1 MSLPT
6 CPACDGATV
15 FLGNESGTGK
25 SWFACRACMPNQVF
39 SRRLAEQPRF
49 DFADTS
55 QRKTEPDNESA
66 VVERA

>member
-1 MSLPT
+1 MSEP
-6 CPACDGATV
+6 CPACGSPCE
-15 FLGNESGTGK
+15 FLGNESSTGK
-25 SWFACRACMPNQVF
+25 SWFRCITSQRIF
-39 SRRLAEQPRF
+39 SMKLIEQPRF